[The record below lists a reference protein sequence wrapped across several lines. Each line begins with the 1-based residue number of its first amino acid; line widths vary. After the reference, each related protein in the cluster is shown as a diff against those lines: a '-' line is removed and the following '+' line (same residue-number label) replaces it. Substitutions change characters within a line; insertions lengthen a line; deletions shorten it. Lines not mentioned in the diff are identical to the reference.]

1 MEKKCSFLALIQTSS
16 VGGGGGGGLEPPIGL
31 WSMQNRTFLLLFRP
45 IFGEKLKTA
54 PEGNWVPKLWCRCRD
69 SVWKSVWISDFGL
82 KIRLNFGVDLFF
94 FWRPLVF
101 GLKNCLNFRFWP
113 KNQTQFRWRPFFFFW
128 RPPVFFPRN
137 SVSNFGQTMWN
148 WFKNNENSGW
158 IPLHFS
164 HSFKKAPPPPF
175 PNPGYAPDPNI

>member
-1 MEKKCSFLALIQTSS
+1 
-16 VGGGGGGGLEPPIGL
+16 
-31 WSMQNRTFLLLFRP
+31 MQNRTFLLLFRP

-54 PEGNWVPKLWCRCRD
+54 PPPKGNWVLKLWCRCRD

-82 KIRLNFGVDLFF
+82 KIRLNFGVDPFFF

-101 GLKNCLNFRFWP
+101 GPKNCSDFGRKIRLNFGEDL
-113 KNQTQFRWRPFFFFW
+113 FFFFW
-128 RPPVFFPRN
+128 RPPGFFPRN